1 MSILRS
7 GKKLKVQSTMS
18 AENVAELSSLA
29 KSLAEKIDKLE
40 ASSQSRHDTILTK
53 LTTLETTTSE
63 LSAGLEGMNQEM
75 EAVKQ
80 TLQKKADI
88 VQVELL
94 EKKLEE
100 MENRSKRNNIVIW
113 NIPEGAEKDSSCLAL
128 VTSILTEHMGLEEIE
143 VMRAHRTNIKQ
154 RQSPTSG
161 ATLPRPVHVYLL
173 RYTAKEYIL
182 RNAASKLNENPFH
195 QANLYIS
202 DDVSK
207 SVREQRK
214 KLKERHLNEI
224 RSREDVQFAY
234 IPWSVPAR
242 IIFKLNG
249 ESKLKSF
256 YLQAENA
263 NTS

>member
-18 AENVAELSSLA
+18 AENVAELSRLV

-80 TLQKKADI
+80 TLQKKADL

-113 NIPEGAEKDSSCLAL
+113 NIPEGAEKDSFCLAL
-128 VTSILTEHMGLEEIE
+128 VTSI
-143 VMRAHRTNIKQ
+143 
-154 RQSPTSG
+154 
-161 ATLPRPVHVYLL
+161 
-173 RYTAKEYIL
+173 
-182 RNAASKLNENPFH
+182 
-195 QANLYIS
+195 
-202 DDVSK
+202 
-207 SVREQRK
+207 
-214 KLKERHLNEI
+214 
-224 RSREDVQFAY
+224 
-234 IPWSVPAR
+234 
-242 IIFKLNG
+242 
-249 ESKLKSF
+249 
-256 YLQAENA
+256 
-263 NTS
+263 

>member
-18 AENVAELSSLA
+18 AENVAELSRLA

-40 ASSQSRHDTILTK
+40 ASSQSGHDAILTK

-63 LSAGLEGMNQEM
+63 LSAGVEGMNQEM

-113 NIPEGAEKDSSCLAL
+113 SIPEGAEKDSFCLAL
-128 VTSILTEHMGLEEIE
+128 VTSILT
-143 VMRAHRTNIKQ
+143 
-154 RQSPTSG
+154 
-161 ATLPRPVHVYLL
+161 
-173 RYTAKEYIL
+173 
-182 RNAASKLNENPFH
+182 
-195 QANLYIS
+195 
-202 DDVSK
+202 
-207 SVREQRK
+207 
-214 KLKERHLNEI
+214 
-224 RSREDVQFAY
+224 
-234 IPWSVPAR
+234 
-242 IIFKLNG
+242 
-249 ESKLKSF
+249 
-256 YLQAENA
+256 
-263 NTS
+263 

>member
-18 AENVAELSSLA
+18 AENVAELSRLV

-63 LSAGLEGMNQEM
+63 SSAGLEGMNQEM

-100 MENRSKRNNIVIW
+100 IV
-113 NIPEGAEKDSSCLAL
+113 
-128 VTSILTEHMGLEEIE
+128 
-143 VMRAHRTNIKQ
+143 
-154 RQSPTSG
+154 
-161 ATLPRPVHVYLL
+161 L
-173 RYTAKEYIL
+173 RE
-182 RNAASKLNENPFH
+182 
-195 QANLYIS
+195 
-202 DDVSK
+202 
-207 SVREQRK
+207 
-214 KLKERHLNEI
+214 
-224 RSREDVQFAY
+224 
-234 IPWSVPAR
+234 
-242 IIFKLNG
+242 IIFLFGTFQKVP
-249 ESKLKSF
+249 KKTRP
-256 YLQAENA
+256 AKRV
-263 NTS
+263 

>member
-1 MSILRS
+1 
-7 GKKLKVQSTMS
+7 
-18 AENVAELSSLA
+18 
-29 KSLAEKIDKLE
+29 
-40 ASSQSRHDTILTK
+40 
-53 LTTLETTTSE
+53 
-63 LSAGLEGMNQEM
+63 MNQEM
-75 EAVKQ
+75 ETVKE
-80 TLQKKADI
+80 TLVKKANV

-100 MENRSKRNNIVIW
+100 IDNRSKRNNIMIW
-113 NIPEGAEKDSSCLAL
+113 NIPEGVEKDSSCLPL
-128 VTSILTEHMGLEEIE
+128 VTSILTKHMGLEEIE
-143 VMRAHRTNIKQ
+143 VMWAHRTNMKQ
-154 RQSPTSG
+154 RQSATGG
-161 ATLPRPVHVYLL
+161 AGLPRRVHVYLL
-173 RYTAKEYIL
+173 RCTAKKYIL
-182 RNAASKLNENPFH
+182 RNAASKLKENPFH
-195 QANLYIS
+195 EANLYIS

-207 SVREQRK
+207 SAREQRK

-256 YLQAENA
+256 YRQAENA

>member
-18 AENVAELSSLA
+18 AENVVELSRLV

-63 LSAGLEGMNQEM
+63 LSAGLAGMNKEM

-94 EKKLEE
+94 EKKVEE
-100 MENRSKRNNIVIW
+100 MENRSKRNNIIIW

-143 VMRAHRTNIKQ
+143 VMRAHRRNIKQ

-182 RNAASKLNENPFH
+182 RNAASKLKENPFH
-195 QANLYIS
+195 EAKPYTFQMTYQNL
-202 DDVSK
+202 
-207 SVREQRK
+207 
-214 KLKERHLNEI
+214 
-224 RSREDVQFAY
+224 
-234 IPWSVPAR
+234 
-242 IIFKLNG
+242 
-249 ESKLKSF
+249 
-256 YLQAENA
+256 
-263 NTS
+263 

>member
-18 AENVAELSSLA
+18 AENVAELSRLA

-40 ASSQSRHDTILTK
+40 ASSQSGHNAILTK

-113 NIPEGAEKDSSCLAL
+113 SIPEGA
-128 VTSILTEHMGLEEIE
+128 
-143 VMRAHRTNIKQ
+143 
-154 RQSPTSG
+154 
-161 ATLPRPVHVYLL
+161 
-173 RYTAKEYIL
+173 
-182 RNAASKLNENPFH
+182 
-195 QANLYIS
+195 
-202 DDVSK
+202 
-207 SVREQRK
+207 K
-214 KLKERHLNEI
+214 KT
-224 RSREDVQFAY
+224 RSA
-234 IPWSVPAR
+234 
-242 IIFKLNG
+242 
-249 ESKLKSF
+249 
-256 YLQAENA
+256 
-263 NTS
+263 

>member
-1 MSILRS
+1 
-7 GKKLKVQSTMS
+7 MS
-18 AENVAELSSLA
+18 AENVAELSRLV

-53 LTTLETTTSE
+53 LTTLETTMSE
-63 LSAGLEGMNQEM
+63 LSAGLEGMYQEM

-80 TLQKKADI
+80 TLQKKADL

-128 VTSILTEHMGLEEIE
+128 VTLILTEHIGLGEIE

-154 RQSPTSG
+154 RQSPASG
-161 ATLPRPVHVYLL
+161 ATLPRLVHVYLL
-173 RYTAKEYIL
+173 KYTAKEYIW
-182 RNAASKLNENPFH
+182 RNAASKLRENPFH
-195 QANLYIS
+195 EANLYIS
-202 DDVSK
+202 DEVSK

-224 RSREDVQFAY
+224 RS
-234 IPWSVPAR
+234 
-242 IIFKLNG
+242 
-249 ESKLKSF
+249 
-256 YLQAENA
+256 
-263 NTS
+263 

>member
-7 GKKLKVQSTMS
+7 GKKLKVQSTM
-18 AENVAELSSLA
+18 AENVEEVSRLV

-40 ASSQSRHDTILTK
+40 ASSQSRHDAILTK
-53 LTTLETTTSE
+53 LTSLETKTSE

-100 MENRSKRNNIVIW
+100 MENHSKRNNIIIW
-113 NIPEGAEKDSSCLAL
+113 NIPEGAEKDSSCLAP
-128 VTSILTEHMGLEEIE
+128 VTSILTEHMGFEEIE
-143 VMRAHRTNIKQ
+143 VMRAHRTNIKR
-154 RQSPTSG
+154 RQSATSG
-161 ATLPRPVHVYLL
+161 APLPRPVHVYLL

-182 RNAASKLNENPFH
+182 RNAASKLRENPFH
-195 QANLYIS
+195 EAKLYIS

-207 SVREQRK
+207 SEG
-214 KLKERHLNEI
+214 N
-224 RSREDVQFAY
+224 
-234 IPWSVPAR
+234 SV
-242 IIFKLNG
+242 
-249 ESKLKSF
+249 KS
-256 YLQAENA
+256 
-263 NTS
+263 

>member
-1 MSILRS
+1 MKMKDRISIL
-7 GKKLKVQSTMS
+7 
-18 AENVAELSSLA
+18 
-29 KSLAEKIDKLE
+29 
-40 ASSQSRHDTILTK
+40 HD
-53 LTTLETTTSE
+53 TTSE
-63 LSAGLEGMNQEM
+63 LSAGLEAMNQEM
-75 EAVKQ
+75 KTVKETLVKEADV
-80 TLQKKADI
+80 

-113 NIPEGAEKDSSCLAL
+113 NIPEGVEKDSSCLAL

-143 VMRAHRTNIKQ
+143 VMRAHRTRANIKQ
-154 RQSPTSG
+154 RQNFTSG
-161 ATLPRPVHVYLL
+161 APLTRPVHVYLL

-182 RNAASKLNENPFH
+182 RNAASKLKENPFH
-195 QANLYIS
+195 EANLYIS

-249 ESKLKSF
+249 ESKLLVLLPAS
-256 YLQAENA
+256 
-263 NTS
+263 